1 MGWHSCPFLITPGEL
16 KTAFEPFKLVI
27 SNAHVPIDYTDTP
40 AEEFLENYS
49 ALYERLISGGVF
61 EGTLRHIAVTSDLSR
76 IKFGRVHEYEGKQ
89 FKSIL
94 HDKKSVM
101 PYLAPFTFMTYMD
114 NDKLIVSTRAS
125 YLVYSE
131 AIFGYELNF
140 PEFCRSDTEY
150 WGGASEKELEG
161 YDDYKLLRKKI
172 IKITKPFCFDLNG
185 IYKKTSIRISDEVRK
200 YLPQLH
206 CIKGEGINEVI

>member
-27 SNAHVPIDYTDTP
+27 SNVHVPIDYMDTP
-40 AEEFLENYS
+40 AEEFLEIYS
-49 ALYERLISGGVF
+49 ALYERLICGGVF
-61 EGTLRHIAVTSDLSR
+61 EGSLKHIAVTSDLSR
-76 IKFGRVHEYEGKQ
+76 IKFGKEHEYEGKQ

-125 YLVYSE
+125 YLVYSKS
-131 AIFGYELNF
+131 IFGYELNF
-140 PEFCRSDTEY
+140 PDLCRSAAEY
-150 WGGASEKELEG
+150 RGVASEKELEG
-161 YDDYKLLRKKI
+161 YDDYKLLRKNI
-172 IKITKPFCFDLNG
+172 IKITKPFCFEQNG
-185 IYKKTSIRISDEVRK
+185 IYKKTSIRISDEVK
-200 YLPQLH
+200 AYLPGLH
-206 CIKGEGINEVI
+206 CIKSEGIKVL